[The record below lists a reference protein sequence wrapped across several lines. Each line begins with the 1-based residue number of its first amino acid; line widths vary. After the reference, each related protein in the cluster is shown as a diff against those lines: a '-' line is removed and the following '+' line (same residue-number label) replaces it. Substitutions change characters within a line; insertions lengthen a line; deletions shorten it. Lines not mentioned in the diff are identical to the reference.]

1 MKLSPNAD
9 PSDLFGV
16 ELTGRQREVLQLI
29 AEGRSTKEISAAL
42 RISAKT
48 VEFHKS
54 GLMDEL
60 GVRTTAELT
69 RYALIKGIVSS

>member
-1 MKLSPNAD
+1 MRCFSSSPRAA
-9 PSDLFGV
+9 P
-16 ELTGRQREVLQLI
+16 
-29 AEGRSTKEISAAL
+29 TKEISVTL
-42 RISAKT
+42 RISPKT

-69 RYALIKGIVSS
+69 RYALSKGIITG